1 MQAAADDAKMSSSTN
16 LDESASSI
24 FEKDSTS
31 LLLKKFMVYK
41 LMGSDLFI
49 NHSLSMMGWSYRLFG
64 VRLTNFV
71 INKSVGS
78 LFTAGETIE
87 SLVDDIAELE
97 KRNVYAIGNY
107 VVEGLSEMNEVAIQ

>member
-1 MQAAADDAKMSSSTN
+1 M
-16 LDESASSI
+16 
-24 FEKDSTS
+24 
-31 LLLKKFMVYK
+31 LLKKFFVYK

-49 NHSLSMMGWSYRLFG
+49 NHSLSMMNLSYKLLG
-64 VRLTNFV
+64 IKMTNFA

-97 KRNVYAIGNY
+97 KRNISAIGNY
-107 VVEGLSEMNEVAIQ
+107 VVEGLSEIDEVAIQ